1 MAKGLIKMEELLLFQ
16 EVIDLYQAAYK
27 NHSLIK
33 GLLHYTFTNYPNLE
47 ERFNLV
53 DENKKIALINEHL
66 MLYTGRGDC
75 NIQLLPKHYASYLY
89 NLNRNRNS
97 DDYKYNAYKLMQ
109 TYMAIFADY
118 VDSSRVIDES
128 SYSSF
133 RSSLRVVYNMD
144 PSLTL
149 ANGLVNLTRI
159 VVELQ
164 EDYNAILV
172 AEPIYNTYKELFN
185 EVNPTGDY
193 VGLVNLLYTNDFTLE
208 RLEIVDGVIKDFNT
222 ISLNIGSIQLY
233 NNQTL
238 FKYVVEG
245 SYDEDEGFSGDPYDL
260 VADLSDRLDYIK
272 ELKEEAEL
280 AGQVI
285 DMMNNIKN
293 VNYYIK

>member
-1 MAKGLIKMEELLLFQ
+1 MVELEVFQ
-16 EVIDLYQAAYK
+16 EVLGLYQTAYDLRK
-27 NHSLIK
+27 K
-33 GLLHYTFTNYPNLE
+33 VKDLLNYTFKKYPNLE

-53 DENKKIALINEHL
+53 EENKKIAVTNDNLL
-66 MLYTGRGDC
+66 LYTENGDC
-75 NIQLLPKHYASYLY
+75 DIKLLPKYYASYLY
-89 NLNRNRNS
+89 NLTYNRNS

-118 VDSSRVIDES
+118 VDGSRVLDES

-149 ANGLVNLTRI
+149 ANGLVNLARI

-164 EDYNAILV
+164 EDYDALLL
-172 AEPIYNTYKELFN
+172 AEPIYNTYTELFN
-185 EVNPTGDY
+185 ELNPTGDY
-193 VGLVNLLYTNDFTLE
+193 VGLVNLLYTNDFNLE
-208 RLEIVDGVIKDFNT
+208 RLEVVDGVIKAFNT

-233 NNQTL
+233 NNKNL
-238 FKYVVEG
+238 RYVLEG
-245 SYDEDEGFSGDPYDL
+245 SYEEDEGFSGNPYDL
-260 VADLSDRLDYIK
+260 VDELADKLAYIK

-285 DMMNNIKN
+285 DMINNIKN
-293 VNYYIK
+293 VNYFIK

>member
-1 MAKGLIKMEELLLFQ
+1 MEELELFQ
-16 EVIDLYQAAYK
+16 EVIALYQSAYK
-27 NHSLIK
+27 NHSKIK
-33 GLLHYTFTNYPNLE
+33 SLLNYTFKNYPNLSE
-47 ERFNLV
+47 YFNL
-53 DENKKIALINEHL
+53 DEENKKITLINENL
-66 MLYTGRGDC
+66 MLYTERG
-75 NIQLLPKHYASYLY
+75 NSVINLLPKHYAAYLY
-89 NLNRNRNS
+89 NLNHNRNS

-118 VDSSRVIDES
+118 TNGSRVINES

-159 VVELQ
+159 VLELQ
-164 EDYNAILV
+164 EDYDAILL

-193 VGLVNLLYTNDFTLE
+193 VGLVNLLASNHFTLE

-222 ISLNIGSIQLY
+222 ISLNTGSIQIY

-245 SYDEDEGFSGDPYDL
+245 SYDEDEGFSGDPNDL
-260 VADLSDRLDYIK
+260 VDELSDKLDYIK

-280 AGQVI
+280 VGQVI
-285 DMMNNIKN
+285 DMMHNINN
-293 VNYYIK
+293 VNYFIK

>member
-1 MAKGLIKMEELLLFQ
+1 MIKGLIKMVELEVFQ
-16 EVIDLYQAAYK
+16 EVLGLYQTAYDLRK
-27 NHSLIK
+27 K
-33 GLLHYTFTNYPNLE
+33 VKDLLNYTFKKYPNLE

-53 DENKKIALINEHL
+53 EENKKIAVTNDNLL
-66 MLYTGRGDC
+66 LYTENGDC
-75 NIQLLPKHYASYLY
+75 DIKLLPKHYAAYLY
-89 NLNRNRNS
+89 NLTHNRNS
-97 DDYKYNAYKLMQ
+97 DDYKYNAYKLMP
-109 TYMAIFADY
+109 TYITILNGY
-118 VDSSRVIDES
+118 TNRIIDES
-128 SYSSF
+128 DYSSF

-164 EDYNAILV
+164 EDYAALLL

-185 EVNPTGDY
+185 ELNPTGDY

-208 RLEIVDGVIKDFNT
+208 RLEIVDGVIKDFNS
-222 ISLNIGSIQLY
+222 ISLNIGRIDLFNDSK
-233 NNQTL
+233 
-238 FKYVVEG
+238 FKYFIEG
-245 SYDEDEGFSGDPYDL
+245 SYDEDEGFLGNPYDL
-260 VADLSDRLDYIK
+260 VDELEDKLDYIK

-293 VNYYIK
+293 VNYFIK

>member
-1 MAKGLIKMEELLLFQ
+1 MVELEVFQ
-16 EVIDLYQAAYK
+16 EVLGLYQTAYDLRK
-27 NHSLIK
+27 K
-33 GLLHYTFTNYPNLE
+33 VKDLLNYTFKKYPNLE

-53 DENKKIALINEHL
+53 EENKKIALINENL
-66 MLYTGRGDC
+66 MLYTERGVSVI
-75 NIQLLPKHYASYLY
+75 NLVPKHYAAYLY

-118 VDSSRVIDES
+118 VDGSRVLDES

-149 ANGLVNLTRI
+149 ANGLVNLARI

-164 EDYNAILV
+164 EDYDALLL
-172 AEPIYNTYKELFN
+172 AEPIYNTYTELFN
-185 EVNPTGDY
+185 ELNPTGDY
-193 VGLVNLLYTNDFTLE
+193 VGLVNLLYTNDFNLE
-208 RLEIVDGVIKDFNT
+208 RLEVVDGVIKAFNT

-233 NNQTL
+233 NNKNL
-238 FKYVVEG
+238 RYVLEG
-245 SYDEDEGFSGDPYDL
+245 SYEEDEGFSGNPYDL
-260 VADLSDRLDYIK
+260 VDELADKLAYIK

>member
-1 MAKGLIKMEELLLFQ
+1 MVELEVFQ
-16 EVIDLYQAAYK
+16 EVLGLYQTAYDLRK
-27 NHSLIK
+27 K
-33 GLLHYTFTNYPNLE
+33 VKDLLNYTFKKYPNLE

-53 DENKKIALINEHL
+53 EENKKIALINENL
-66 MLYTGRGDC
+66 MLYTERGVSVI
-75 NIQLLPKHYASYLY
+75 NLVPKHYASYLY

-118 VDSSRVIDES
+118 VDGSRVLDES

-149 ANGLVNLTRI
+149 ANGLVNLARI

-164 EDYNAILV
+164 EDYDALLL
-172 AEPIYNTYKELFN
+172 AEPIYNTYTELFN
-185 EVNPTGDY
+185 ELNPTGDY
-193 VGLVNLLYTNDFTLE
+193 VGLVNLLYTNDFNLE
-208 RLEIVDGVIKDFNT
+208 RLEVVDGVIKAFNT

-233 NNQTL
+233 NNKNL
-238 FKYVVEG
+238 RYVLEG
-245 SYDEDEGFSGDPYDL
+245 SYEEDEGFSGNPYDL
-260 VADLSDRLDYIK
+260 VDELADKLAYIK

-285 DMMNNIKN
+285 DMINNIKN
-293 VNYYIK
+293 VNYFIK

>member
-1 MAKGLIKMEELLLFQ
+1 MVELEVFQ
-16 EVIDLYQAAYK
+16 EVLGLYQTAYDLRK
-27 NHSLIK
+27 K
-33 GLLHYTFTNYPNLE
+33 VKDLLNYTFKKYPNLE

-53 DENKKIALINEHL
+53 EENKKIALINENL
-66 MLYTGRGDC
+66 MLYTERGVSVI
-75 NIQLLPKHYASYLY
+75 NLVPKHYAAYLY

-118 VDSSRVIDES
+118 VDGSRVLDES

-149 ANGLVNLTRI
+149 ANGLVNLARI

-164 EDYNAILV
+164 EDYDALLL
-172 AEPIYNTYKELFN
+172 AEPIYNTYTELFN
-185 EVNPTGDY
+185 ELNPTGDY
-193 VGLVNLLYTNDFTLE
+193 VGLVNLLYTNDFNLE
-208 RLEIVDGVIKDFNT
+208 RLEVVDGVIKAFNT

-233 NNQTL
+233 NNKNL
-238 FKYVVEG
+238 RYVLEG
-245 SYDEDEGFSGDPYDL
+245 SYEEDEGFSGNPYDL
-260 VADLSDRLDYIK
+260 VDELADKLAYIK

-285 DMMNNIKN
+285 DMINNIKN
-293 VNYYIK
+293 VNYFIK

>member
-1 MAKGLIKMEELLLFQ
+1 MVELELFQ
-16 EVIDLYQAAYK
+16 EVLGLYQVAYA
-27 NHSLIK
+27 NHSKIK
-33 GLLHYTFTNYPNLE
+33 GLLNYTFKNYPNLE
-47 ERFNLV
+47 EHFNIEE
-53 DENKKIALINEHL
+53 ENKKVALNNENL
-66 MLYTGRGDC
+66 MLYTERGSSVI
-75 NIQLLPKHYASYLY
+75 NLLPKHYADYLY
-89 NLNRNRNS
+89 NLNHNRNS

-118 VDSSRVIDES
+118 ANGSRQIDEIG
-128 SYSSF
+128 YSSF
-133 RSSLRVVYNMD
+133 RSSLRVVYNMY

-159 VVELQ
+159 EVELQ
-164 EDYNAILV
+164 EDYDAILL

-193 VGLVNLLYTNDFTLE
+193 VGLVNLLYTNDLTLE
-208 RLEIVDGVIKDFNT
+208 RLEIVDGLIKDFNT

-260 VADLSDRLDYIK
+260 VDELTDQLDYIK

-285 DMMNNIKN
+285 GMMNNIKN

>member
-1 MAKGLIKMEELLLFQ
+1 MVELELELFQ
-16 EVIDLYQAAYK
+16 EVIGLYQAAYK

-33 GLLHYTFTNYPNLE
+33 GLLHYTFKNYPNLE

-53 DENKKIALINEHL
+53 EENEKIALINENL
-66 MLYTGRGDC
+66 QLYTGWGDRD
-75 NIQLLPKHYASYLY
+75 IQLLPKHYAGYLY

-109 TYMAIFADY
+109 TYMAILADY
-118 VDSSRVIDES
+118 ANGSRVIDES

-164 EDYNAILV
+164 EDYDAILL
-172 AEPIYNTYKELFN
+172 AEPIYTKYKELFN

-193 VGLVNLLYTNDFTLE
+193 TGLVNLLYTYDFTLE
-208 RLEIVDGVIKDFNT
+208 RLEIVDGVIKDFST
-222 ISLNIGSIQLY
+222 INLAIGSIQLY

-245 SYDEDEGFSGDPYDL
+245 DYEEDEGFSGNPYDF
-260 VADLSDRLDYIK
+260 VEELSKKVKYIK
-272 ELKEEAEL
+272 ELMEEAEL
-280 AGQVI
+280 AGLVI
-285 DMMNNIKN
+285 DKLNNIKN

>member
-1 MAKGLIKMEELLLFQ
+1 MGELELFQ
-16 EVIDLYQAAYK
+16 EVVGLYQVAYA
-27 NHSLIK
+27 NHSKIK
-33 GLLHYTFTNYPNLE
+33 GLLNYTFKNYPNLE

-53 DENKKIALINEHL
+53 EENKKIALINENL
-66 MLYTGRGDC
+66 MLYTERGVSVI
-75 NIQLLPKHYASYLY
+75 NLVPKHYAAYLY

-118 VDSSRVIDES
+118 VDGSRVLDES

-164 EDYNAILV
+164 EDYTAILV

-193 VGLVNLLYTNDFTLE
+193 VGIVNLLDSNYFTLE

-222 ISLNIGSIQLY
+222 ISLNIGSIQLF
-233 NNQTL
+233 NNSKL
-238 FKYVVEG
+238 RYVVEG
-245 SYDEDEGFSGDPYDL
+245 YYEEDEGFSGNPTDL
-260 VADLSDRLDYIK
+260 VDELEDKLAYIND
-272 ELKEEAEL
+272 LKEEAEL
-280 AGQVI
+280 AGKII
-285 DMMNNIKN
+285 DMLNNIKN
-293 VNYYIK
+293 VNYFIK